1 MKRFYLVIAC
11 IAAASCS
18 LLSPDSPD
26 YTKTSVFEDSNLQRL
41 ARMFAELPLETEHL
55 KEVHDAVEASSGQ
68 GYDEEYTMDCI
79 LAEPGSG
86 VGSSKALTKAAG
98 YTNPLRNLIREYYD
112 SHPATR
118 ASTDEMM
125 DRLAASGYQV
135 YWPYSENWDGETFPL
150 ITFDP
155 GYGAESNYG
164 YYVSLL
170 EDGTRKIDSVY
181 VDERVAMKRPV
192 WVLNSNSD
200 SGFSPVDLFST
211 MLPTRSAKGE
221 IQPSPACTDSSQSR
235 SSAALST
242 TRYRKLMMKSFKMLR
257 HYDSWFR
264 GASEFICKIGSVEG
278 FNASTEAELKLY
290 SPSVTDFVIVVQR
303 KYLGKELPFESLLVS
318 DFSEQLDK
326 LAFLVTED
334 DGGTRTNWRCQASVK
349 IQSKTYGFDIDIPY
363 NEKDDI
369 VWRGQLSKQFFE
381 EQDLVSGRFGDVII
395 TFELE

>member
-1 MKRFYLVIAC
+1 M
-11 IAAASCS
+11 
-18 LLSPDSPD
+18 
-26 YTKTSVFEDSNLQRL
+26 
-41 ARMFAELPLETEHL
+41 
-55 KEVHDAVEASSGQ
+55 
-68 GYDEEYTMDCI
+68 
-79 LAEPGSG
+79 
-86 VGSSKALTKAAG
+86 
-98 YTNPLRNLIREYYD
+98 
-112 SHPATR
+112 
-118 ASTDEMM
+118 
-125 DRLAASGYQV
+125 

-164 YYVSLL
+164 YSVSFL

-211 MLPTRSAKGE
+211 MLPTRGE
-221 IQPSPACTDSSQSR
+221 ERGIQPLPACSDSSQSR
-235 SSAALST
+235 TTAATSG

-278 FNASTEAELKLY
+278 FTASTEAELKLY
-290 SPSVTDFVIVVQR
+290 SPSVTDFVIVVKR